1 MTQRPVKKRSHR
13 MPCLPLSA
21 GAAGLERAAGAAV
34 LVRPTPDALLP
45 VLHRA
50 LRLQDNPDMEIN

>member
-1 MTQRPVKKRSHR
+1 MTQRPVKKKEATV
-13 MPCLPLSA
+13 CLPLSA